1 MWHTSHMNSICLK
14 WTTRK
19 YVCEQCKKRCQ
30 IHINIKNI
38 AKMNI
43 MNIEDEGRQEDLHSR
58 WTTPC
63 RRHLNS
69 TPAEVTKDWCH
80 LFLVKYC
87 KYFPINFKIHGTL
100 PPFRKNGDLSKIL
113 IVCISVVVAQQM
125 FFFSANLFMCFYLW
139 CSFCECSC
147 VNYLANDQSI
157 RHEFYHWCPS
167 SKNYK
172 TVSSLLSS

>member
-1 MWHTSHMNSICLK
+1 MKSICFN

-19 YVCEQCKKRCQ
+19 HVCEQCKKGCQ

-80 LFLVKYC
+80 LFLVTYC
-87 KYFPINFKIHGTL
+87 KYFPINFKIHETL
-100 PPFRKNGDLSKIL
+100 PFRKKGHLSKIL
-113 IVCISVVVAQQM
+113 IVCFFIVVAQQM
-125 FFFSANLFMCFYLW
+125 FFSANLFRCFYPARALRALGLL
-139 CSFCECSC
+139 
-147 VNYLANDQSI
+147 LADGA
-157 RHEFYHWCPS
+157 PTVGGG
-167 SKNYK
+167 K
-172 TVSSLLSS
+172 TFWAVSRIFLREQL

>member
-1 MWHTSHMNSICLK
+1 MKSICFN
-14 WTTRK
+14 WTTREH
-19 YVCEQCKKRCQ
+19 VCEQCKKGCQ
-30 IHINIKNI
+30 THINIKNI
-38 AKMNI
+38 AKMII

-69 TPAEVTKDWCH
+69 TPAEVTKDRCH

-87 KYFPINFKIHGTL
+87 KYFPINFKIHGAL
-100 PPFRKNGDLSKIL
+100 PPFRKKWRPFKDSYCLFFYCGCSTK
-113 IVCISVVVAQQM
+113 V
-125 FFFSANLFMCFYLW
+125 FFSANLFMCFYLW